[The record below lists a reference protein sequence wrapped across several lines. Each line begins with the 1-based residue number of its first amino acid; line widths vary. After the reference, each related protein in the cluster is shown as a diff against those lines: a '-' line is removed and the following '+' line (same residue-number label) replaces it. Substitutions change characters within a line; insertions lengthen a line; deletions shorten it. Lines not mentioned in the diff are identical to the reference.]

1 MAENWGALSVGLPE
15 DILKKKW
22 AGDFKGALDLIEARL
37 ADPRVPLALK
47 EGLKMERIILEQ
59 LPREYPIARA
69 QAIEKV
75 RERIPDFTEEE
86 FDRLELENK
95 LDYIYVLG
103 EKMYFRR
110 FLNTLL
116 KVNPD
121 LAARAGI
128 ASGKRPNQLDEV
140 IARMKKNGEAI
151 YHIRMKHTVYIED
164 DAFVPGETY
173 TVHIPIPMPA
183 AQIHNIRLLTR
194 DKNMIVA
201 PENQAQRTV
210 CFREKLTENKRFSV
224 EYEYDNVCH
233 YVDPTKSGDVL
244 YPNADPVK
252 PADTAELLPH
262 IAFTPFMRALAK
274 ELAGDETNPVRIA
287 RRFYDYC
294 TTKVTYT
301 FVRSYLTIEN
311 GSEYAAINQ
320 KGDCG
325 IQSLCFITLCRI
337 AGIPARWQ
345 AGLEMSPPSSV
356 SNHDWAQ
363 FYADE
368 RGWVFCDCSYGGSAW
383 RSGNYERWNFY
394 FGNLE
399 PWRMVSNAD
408 YQADFYP
415 PKRYT
420 RIDPY
425 DNQCGEIETE
435 TRGLTACECDC
446 EYDLIELTERDAT
459 IFKAPCRF

>member
-37 ADPRVPLALK
+37 ADPRVPLSLK
-47 EGLKMERIILEQ
+47 EGLKMEKIILER
-59 LPREYPIARA
+59 LPHEYPIPRA

-110 FLNTLL
+110 FVNTLL

-128 ASGKRPNQLDEV
+128 APNKWPNQLDEI
-140 IARMKKNGEAI
+140 IARMKKKGEI
-151 YHIRMKHTVYIED
+151 TCHVRMKHTVYIED
-164 DAFVPGETY
+164 EAFVPGETY

-210 CFREKLTENKRFSV
+210 CFKEKLTENKRFSV
-224 EYEYDNVCH
+224 EYEYDNVCR
-233 YVDPTKSGDVL
+233 YVDPMESGDVI
-244 YPNADPVK
+244 YPEADPVK
-252 PADTAELLPH
+252 PADTEELLPH

-274 ELAGDETNPVRIA
+274 ELAGDETDPVRIA

-356 SNHDWAQ
+356 GNHDWAQ
-363 FYADE
+363 FYAGE
-368 RGWVFCDCSYGGSAW
+368 RGWVFCDCSYGGGAW
-383 RSGNYERWNFY
+383 RNGNYERWNFY

-415 PKRYT
+415 PKQHT

-425 DNQCGEIETE
+425 DNQCGEVETE
-435 TRGLTACECDC
+435 TRGLTGFECDC
-446 EYDLIELTERDAT
+446 EYDLIELTERD
-459 IFKAPCRF
+459 